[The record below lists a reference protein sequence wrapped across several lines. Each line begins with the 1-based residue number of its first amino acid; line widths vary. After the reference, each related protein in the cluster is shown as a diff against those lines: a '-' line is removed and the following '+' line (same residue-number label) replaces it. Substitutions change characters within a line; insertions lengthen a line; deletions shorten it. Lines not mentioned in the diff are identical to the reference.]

1 MILKQ
6 HLIPHYNILYSN
18 LIFFLSY
25 VIQNFYNVNQSLIL
39 NQKLYLIWIFKNIHL
54 ILTLIIKD
62 LNTLLN
68 INLFNTNFSIIFT
81 LTKLFF
87 NNSLIVLLKTL
98 VTRWKPFLSINFT
111 KSLQYW
117 VLTSGIEFIDNKTT
131 ILCVKT
137 PEVSSNLFYNQYYL
151 NMTISNIS
159 LHNKYYRVVLLKF
172 LTILLNNWQLW
183 NKHYNITFKFLL
195 GTKNLH
201 LIKYYNFY
209 FFKIYNF

>member
-1 MILKQ
+1 M
-6 HLIPHYNILYSN
+6 
-18 LIFFLSY
+18 SY

-68 INLFNTNFSIIFT
+68 INLLNNNFSIIFT

-117 VLTSGIEFIDNKTT
+117 VLTSGIEFIDNKIT

-137 PEVSSNLFYNQYYL
+137 PEISSNLFYNQYYL
-151 NMTISNIS
+151 NMTVSNIS

>member
-1 MILKQ
+1 M
-6 HLIPHYNILYSN
+6 
-18 LIFFLSY
+18 SY

-68 INLFNTNFSIIFT
+68 INLLNNNFSIVFT
-81 LTKLFF
+81 LTKMFF

-117 VLTSGIEFIDNKTT
+117 ILTSGIEFIDNKIT
-131 ILCVKT
+131 ILHVKT
-137 PEVSSNLFYNQYYL
+137 PEISSNLFYNQYYL
-151 NMTISNIS
+151 NMTVSNIS
-159 LHNKYYRVVLLKF
+159 LHNKYYRIVLLKF

>member
-1 MILKQ
+1 
-6 HLIPHYNILYSN
+6 
-18 LIFFLSY
+18 LSY
-25 VIQNFYNVNQSLIL
+25 VIQNFYNINQSLIL

-68 INLFNTNFSIIFT
+68 SNLFNNNFSIMFT

-87 NNSLIVLLKTL
+87 NNNLTILLKTL

-117 VLTSGIEFIDNKTT
+117 IITSGIEFIDNKTT
-131 ILCVKT
+131 VLSIKS
-137 PEVSSNLFYNQYYL
+137 PEMCTDLFHNQYYL
-151 NMTISNIS
+151 SMTISNIS

-183 NKHYNITFKFLL
+183 NKHYNISFKFLL

-201 LIKYYNFY
+201 LIRYYNFY

>member
-1 MILKQ
+1 
-6 HLIPHYNILYSN
+6 
-18 LIFFLSY
+18 LSY

-68 INLFNTNFSIIFT
+68 INLLNNNFSIIFT

-117 VLTSGIEFIDNKTT
+117 VLTSGIEFIDNKIT

-137 PEVSSNLFYNQYYL
+137 PEISSNLFYNQYYL
-151 NMTISNIS
+151 NMTVSNIS

>member
-1 MILKQ
+1 M
-6 HLIPHYNILYSN
+6 
-18 LIFFLSY
+18 SY

-68 INLFNTNFSIIFT
+68 LNLLNNNFSIIFT

-117 VLTSGIEFIDNKTT
+117 VLTSGIEFIDNKIT

-137 PEVSSNLFYNQYYL
+137 PEISSNLFYNQYYL
-151 NMTISNIS
+151 NMTVSNIS

>member
-1 MILKQ
+1 
-6 HLIPHYNILYSN
+6 
-18 LIFFLSY
+18 LSY

-68 INLFNTNFSIIFT
+68 INLLNNNFSIIFT

-117 VLTSGIEFIDNKTT
+117 VLTSGIEFIDNKIT

-137 PEVSSNLFYNQYYL
+137 PEIASNLFYNQYYL
-151 NMTISNIS
+151 NMTVSNIS